1 LQDLQFYAIPASV
14 CGTCA
19 LALGLRWQ
27 EKQMS
32 DSGLQEVLERHK
44 GLTVGTPA
52 VPQSLG
58 FSIYA
63 VSNLRGGIGKTSI
76 AFNSAFELS
85 KRHSLLVA
93 DVCPQCNL
101 TELVFRKGFPKVN
114 ISASLLPRIMGPSFG
129 EEKEDIS
136 YIISDEIREFKENNR
151 CYFVPGDPELFAFP
165 SMLYQQLNMAF
176 GRGNKPA
183 VSSLLHSLREILK
196 RQALLKKCDK
206 ILIDTSPFYAG
217 GTHIAWAAADALIV
231 PIRVDEN
238 SIYSF
243 ELLLKMLTFPEK
255 DFLQWNSRAT
265 EMSVPKIAVV
275 VMTMV
280 GASTSEPGLPD
291 NASRVYIERAL
302 KLAEQYPDLFP
313 NKSPASA
320 FVLAEDF
327 RGAGKISGALGIPL
341 SKLEIGEFKTVDR
354 KRIQVNKSA
363 TRYQNQIRYIG
374 EML

>member
-1 LQDLQFYAIPASV
+1 
-14 CGTCA
+14 
-19 LALGLRWQ
+19 
-27 EKQMS
+27 MS
-32 DSGLQEVLERHK
+32 DSGMEEILARHK
-44 GLTVGTPA
+44 ALTVGTPP
-52 VPQSLG
+52 VPKSLDYG
-58 FSIYA
+58 IYA

-93 DVCPQCNL
+93 DMCPQCNL

-114 ISASLLPRIMGPSFG
+114 ISSSLLPRIMGSSFG
-129 EEKEDIS
+129 EEKDDIS
-136 YIISDEIREFKENNR
+136 YIISDEIKEFKENHR
-151 CYFVPGDPELFAFP
+151 CLFVPGDPELFAFP

-176 GRGNKPA
+176 GRANTHA
-183 VSSLLHSLREILK
+183 VSLLLHSLKSILK
-196 RQALLKKCDK
+196 AQATFKKCEK

-217 GTHIAWAAADALIV
+217 GTHLAWAAADALIV

-243 ELLLKMLTFPEK
+243 ELLLKMLTLSGK
-255 DFLQWNSRAT
+255 DFVQWNNRA
-265 EMSVPKIAVV
+265 ENMSVPKIAVV

-280 GASTSEPGLPD
+280 GSSTSEPGLPD

-302 KLAEQYPDLFP
+302 NLAEKYPHLFP
-313 NKSPASA
+313 DQNPSGA